1 MKPNAIL
8 LRRQNKII
16 IPTGTS
22 SLPVPIV
29 ATFNKNLE
37 VLGYTLSPA
46 VLQTLGSLNEVFKP
60 DLFSLFTLHAR
71 ARGTL
76 VNSESDADT
85 VFSLS
90 KGITPYQL
98 DLIAAEFL

>member
-16 IPTGTS
+16 IPSGTS

-37 VLGYTLSPA
+37 ALGYTLSPA
-46 VLQTLGSLNEVFKP
+46 VLQTLGSLNSFVY
-60 DLFSLFTLHAR
+60 LVTSLRTLRISAPLR
-71 ARGTL
+71 
-76 VNSESDADT
+76 
-85 VFSLS
+85 
-90 KGITPYQL
+90 
-98 DLIAAEFL
+98 

>member
-46 VLQTLGSLNEVFKP
+46 VLQTLGSLNSFVY
-60 DLFSLFTLHAR
+60 LVTSLRTLRISAPLR
-71 ARGTL
+71 
-76 VNSESDADT
+76 
-85 VFSLS
+85 
-90 KGITPYQL
+90 
-98 DLIAAEFL
+98 